1 MSNLTNREREVV
13 EMLSRGMRP
22 SQIADALCV
31 SHSTIKTH
39 IVNVCAKTGAQGTLD
54 LAVSAARGGMQ
65 SGQ

>member
-1 MSNLTNREREVV
+1 MSKLTDREREVV

-54 LAVSAARGGMQ
+54 LAVSAARGGVH